1 MDPIADMLVAI
12 KNAYM
17 AKKLEVGVPYS
28 KFKLA
33 VGRVLEKQNF
43 VGKVEHKDSQIN
55 IDLLY
60 QDDKAGIGEIK
71 RVSKLGRRVY
81 IKSKDIKKVKG
92 GLGMFIIST
101 PQGVMTSFDA
111 KKKKLGGEIICQVC

>member
-1 MDPIADMLVAI
+1 MDPVADMLIAV

-17 AKKLEVGVPYS
+17 AKKLELDVPYS

-33 VGRVLEKQNF
+33 VARVFSKQNF
-43 VGKVEHKDSQIN
+43 IGKVEHKDSQIN
-55 IDLLY
+55 IGLLY
-60 QDDKAGIGEIK
+60 KNNKAGIGEIK
-71 RVSKLGRRVY
+71 RISKLGRRVY

-111 KKKKLGGEIICQVC
+111 KKKKLGGEIICQVY